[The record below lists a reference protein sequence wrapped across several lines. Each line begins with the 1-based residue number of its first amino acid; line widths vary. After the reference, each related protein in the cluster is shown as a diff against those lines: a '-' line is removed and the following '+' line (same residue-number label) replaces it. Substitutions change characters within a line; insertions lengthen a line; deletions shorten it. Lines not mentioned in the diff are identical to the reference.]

1 MKLMK
6 SASNR
11 CEKRYAEAGYQWS
24 FMDYPIE
31 QRIRAPTAEHMHLSR
46 FSISLRYAAILFTA
60 LSHLARERRL
70 PPLLGYS
77 ESLYALAIYSVFNRF
92 RYIIDARSRRTM
104 KEWSRTIDTRIK
116 HGYNAAASL
125 ARNMTAPLCSRCH
138 SQGFN
143 SIPQMRILHKD
154 DGSSKWCCT
163 RCGGTETL
171 RVRFTAENIRKR
183 ECKVASDLELYIEN
197 APFYEDF
204 KQIFLACLENSSKL
218 REDLAR
224 EFDRQ
229 EIESNKLS
237 FHTRYSF
244 FIQHYDPVK
253 KGKRRCSIPKNGI
266 VEITV
271 NDSTYRECIRSL
283 ADFADR
289 IDTRTR
295 KVRGCVCWSF
305 ERVKVS
311 NGICL

>member
-1 MKLMK
+1 MVL
-6 SASNR
+6 
-11 CEKRYAEAGYQWS
+11 
-24 FMDYPIE
+24 
-31 QRIRAPTAEHMHLSR
+31 H
-46 FSISLRYAAILFTA
+46 SL
-60 LSHLARERRL
+60 
-70 PPLLGYS
+70 
-77 ESLYALAIYSVFNRF
+77 
-92 RYIIDARSRRTM
+92 
-104 KEWSRTIDTRIK
+104 W
-116 HGYNAAASL
+116 
-125 ARNMTAPLCSRCH
+125 
-138 SQGFN
+138 
-143 SIPQMRILHKD
+143 
-154 DGSSKWCCT
+154 
-163 RCGGTETL
+163 GTETL

-283 ADFADR
+283 ADSP
-289 IDTRTR
+289 TELTP
-295 KVRGCVCWSF
+295 
-305 ERVKVS
+305 ERVRLEAVCAGRLKELRFPMEYAYDKVEHDMKMHLS
-311 NGICL
+311 NH